1 MFKRLKRILC
11 LFRGHHRVIECD
23 TVART
28 YHGKCLVCSK
38 MMSSG
43 SLPTPMTWSSITDNS
58 DLDEILESLA
68 KKKSEDDIVVE
79 MLTDW
84 EKADDNES

>member
-1 MFKRLKRILC
+1 
-11 LFRGHHRVIECD
+11 
-23 TVART
+23 
-28 YHGKCLVCSK
+28 